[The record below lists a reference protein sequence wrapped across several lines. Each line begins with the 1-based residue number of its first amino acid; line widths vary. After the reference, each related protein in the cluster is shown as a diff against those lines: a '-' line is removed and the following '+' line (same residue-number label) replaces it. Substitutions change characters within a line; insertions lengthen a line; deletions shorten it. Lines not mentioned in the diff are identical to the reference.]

1 MAGRALE
8 ADVCVVGAGFAGLTA
23 ARRLVQGG
31 RSVVVL
37 EARDRVGGRAWTERR
52 GGVALDRGAGWLAP
66 GHEAAFR
73 LAAEVGVGTHRTY
86 VAGSHLLVGG
96 GRIRR
101 YRGLI
106 PRIGPLSILQLAA
119 RQRRIDR
126 LARSVPLEAPWTAP
140 RAADWDGVTV
150 RRWLEKHPIRSR
162 VGNDLFEMAVRGLF
176 AAEDMHDVSLLHL
189 LFLVAAHGTIESLFS
204 IEGGAQENL
213 VAGGMGAFAGRVADE
228 LGDALH
234 LRSPVR
240 AVEQTADRV
249 TVDSG
254 DLEVTARAAVV
265 AVPPALAL
273 EIAFEPELPE
283 DRRTLYGAAVGG
295 VETKT
300 LVVYQTPFWRA
311 RGMSGQSAHAGSPA
325 EVTIDASPA
334 DGSAGVLAAFSFGH
348 VAKSLDELPPTE
360 RRQRVLETLAD
371 RFGVR
376 AVSAV
381 EFVET
386 SWFAEPWSRGCS
398 FAHLPPG
405 ALTRHGPLLRQP
417 FGLVHWAGTE
427 TATVSHGAV
436 DGAIRS
442 GERAA
447 GEIMAVLDA
456 TGGA

>member
-23 ARRLVQGG
+23 ARRLVQAG
-31 RSVVVL
+31 RTVVVL
-37 EARDRVGGRAWTERR
+37 EARDRVGGRAWTEERS
-52 GGVALDRGAGWLAP
+52 GVPLDRGAGWLAP
-66 GHEAAFR
+66 GHEAALR
-73 LAAEVGVGTHRTY
+73 LAAEVGVGTHKTY

-96 GRIRR
+96 DRTRR

-106 PRIGPLSILQLAA
+106 PRISPLAVLQIAA
-119 RQRRIDR
+119 LQRRIDR
-126 LARSVPLEAPWTAP
+126 MAKSVPLDEPWSAP
-140 RAADWDGVTV
+140 RAGQWDDVTL
-150 RRWLEKHPIRSR
+150 RRWLDQHRIWST

-176 AAEDMHDVSLLHL
+176 AAEDMHDVSFLHL
-189 LFLVAAHGTIESLFS
+189 LYLVAAHGTIESLFS

-213 VAGGMGAFAGRVADE
+213 VEGGMGALAGRVAGD

-240 AVEQTADRV
+240 TVRQAADTV
-249 TVDSG
+249 TVGADEL
-254 DLEVTARAAVV
+254 DVTARAAVI

-273 EIAFEPELPE
+273 EIDFDPVLPE
-283 DRRTLYGAAVGG
+283 DRRTLYRHAVGG

-300 LVVYQTPFWRA
+300 LLVYETPFWRA

-348 VAKSLDELPPTE
+348 VAKALGELAPAD
-360 RRQRVLETLAD
+360 RRQQVLETLAG

-376 AVSAV
+376 AATPVEAV
-381 EFVET
+381 ET
-386 SWFAEPWSRGCS
+386 PWFAEPWTRGCS

-405 ALTRHGPLLRQP
+405 FLTRYGPLLRRP
-417 FGLVHWAGTE
+417 HGLLHWAGTE
-427 TATVSHGAV
+427 TATTSHGAV
-436 DGAIRS
+436 DGAVRS

-447 GEIMAVLDA
+447 GEVLEVLGA
-456 TGGA
+456 RAGG